1 MTQFFNLRTCF
12 FGRASNYDLK
22 QRCVRQQKFRSPE
35 KILDIFSDNAFLSK
49 GDMNYRAG
57 RKGSGYLELPRI
69 WAHMPE

>member
-35 KILDIFSDNAFLSK
+35 KILDIFSDNAFLSRGISTTGQGEK
-49 GDMNYRAG
+49 EAVILNIH
-57 RKGSGYLELPRI
+57 RI
-69 WAHMPE
+69 WAHMLE